1 MYERATDLNKFY
13 FDSSAKFALK
23 SQSLQHILKTLN
35 SCIKSDNVIPTKT
48 FLVKK
53 KGEKDKEKKVK
64 ITASINASYYKFI
77 SIFIIMYALIIIY
90 ALTRGL
96 PFLFI
101 FYIITHDLPSV

>member
-48 FLVKK
+48 FLVFKK
-53 KGEKDKEKKVK
+53 KGEKDKEKKY
-64 ITASINASYYKFI
+64 N
-77 SIFIIMYALIIIY
+77 LQHP
-90 ALTRGL
+90 LTRAIRSKRSKT
-96 PFLFI
+96 FS
-101 FYIITHDLPSV
+101 H